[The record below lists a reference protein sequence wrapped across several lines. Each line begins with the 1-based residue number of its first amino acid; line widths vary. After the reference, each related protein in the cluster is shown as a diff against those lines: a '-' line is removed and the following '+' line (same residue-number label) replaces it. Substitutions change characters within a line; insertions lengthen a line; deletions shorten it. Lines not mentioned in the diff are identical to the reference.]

1 VGFTSA
7 NPIVALLGYLD
18 FLHLM
23 SEARVVFTD
32 SGGIQE
38 KTTILGVSSITLQE
52 TTERLITVEHGTNIL
67 VASSPERIFGE
78 FTRASRDARKLAGSS
93 HYWDGNAAKR
103 IIKCW
108 LMTFPRS
115 DQGLH

>member
-1 VGFTSA
+1 MGFTSA

-93 HYWDGNAAKR
+93 HYWDGNAAER

-115 DQGLH
+115 DQWLE